1 MSLHLEKLKK
11 CNSISDFI
19 REFNLGLSAKQVGY
33 IIYGLPDHKKYDSFE
48 ILKSNGGLR
57 TIHAPKKSLKFLQK
71 QFSSVFLQS
80 ILDIQKQNHHYLRC
94 NHAFEK
100 NKSIISNAR
109 HHQKKKFLLN
119 IDISDFFGS
128 IHYGRIK
135 NFLINDKYFS
145 MTEKGASIIAKLA
158 VYQGKLPQG
167 SPLSPILATLIGNL
181 IDVRLTQIAKK
192 YRLTYTRYADDIS
205 FSSNCPLPEELVY
218 WDASQQIWVAGKIL
232 EKVILKTGFLINPKK
247 TRYTTIPSRQLVTG
261 IVVNMHTNAPS
272 QYRKQNRAMVN
283 SLLQKGEFY
292 IEKNGI
298 QTKGTLNQIIGRL
311 NHTIYAK
318 YHEPFVDRKL
328 GREEREK
335 FKEQNRNYII
345 EILSNKWHKG
355 KSSCSEADHQTKLLR
370 NVLFYKYFNSL
381 DKTKIFTEGVTDS
394 IYFQIA
400 AEKFNLKDDLS
411 FQKTNISL
419 KKLGLKGG
427 VPTIESFFKNIE
439 NNNFINLKQ
448 FRTNSEYPAIFILDY
463 DQGLDGCPKI
473 IEKFSNGRQYC
484 HITRNIYVLLLK
496 PYNGKEDYKKN
507 KICIENLIRYKGGQ
521 IEVDGAK
528 NENVCWNNSLISKMA
543 FSKYISN
550 HKTDFDFTEF
560 KKIFD
565 LIQDIERDYSKL
577 LTQAQ
582 AQDGW

>member
-1 MSLHLEKLKK
+1 MSLYLEKLKK

-19 REFNLGLSAKQVGY
+19 REFNLGLSAKQFGY

-48 ILKSNGGLR
+48 ILKSNGDLR

-292 IEKNGI
+292 IKKNGI

-311 NHTIYAK
+311 NHTIYTK

-335 FKEQNRNYII
+335 FKEQNRNDII
-345 EILSNKWHKG
+345 DIISKKWHKG

-419 KKLGLKGG
+419 KKLGLTGG
-427 VPTIESFFKNIE
+427 VSTIKSFFKNIE
-439 NNNFINLKQ
+439 DNNFINLKQ
-448 FRTNSEYPAIFILDY
+448 FKTNSEYPAIFILDY
-463 DQGLDGCPKI
+463 DQGLDDCPKI

-496 PYNGKEDYKKN
+496 PYNGKEDYKK
-507 KICIENLIRYKGGQ
+507 K
-521 IEVDGAK
+521 
-528 NENVCWNNSLISKMA
+528 
-543 FSKYISN
+543 
-550 HKTDFDFTEF
+550 
-560 KKIFD
+560 
-565 LIQDIERDYSKL
+565 
-577 LTQAQ
+577 
-582 AQDGW
+582 

>member
-1 MSLHLEKLKK
+1 MSLYLEKLRK
-11 CNSISDFI
+11 CNYISDFI
-19 REFNLGLSAKQVGY
+19 REFNLGLSSKQFGY
-33 IIYGLPDHKKYDSFE
+33 IVYGLSDCRKYNSFE
-48 ILKSNGGLR
+48 ILKSNGDLR

-71 QFSSVFLQS
+71 QFSNIFLQS

-100 NKSIISNAR
+100 YKSIISNAKS
-109 HHQKKKFLLN
+109 HQKKKFLLN
-119 IDISDFFGS
+119 IDILDFFGS

-218 WDASQQIWVAGKIL
+218 WDDSQQIWVAGNIL

-247 TRYTTIPSRQLVTG
+247 TRYTIIPSRQLVTG
-261 IVVNMHTNAPS
+261 IVVNIHTNASS
-272 QYRKQNRAMVN
+272 QYKKQNRAMVN

-292 IEKNGI
+292 IKKNGI
-298 QTKGTLNQIIGRL
+298 QTNGTLNQIIGRL

-318 YHEPFVDRKL
+318 YHRPITDRKL
-328 GREEREK
+328 EQKEREK
-335 FKEQNRNYII
+335 LKEENRDYII
-345 EILSNKWHKG
+345 DILSKKWHKG
-355 KSSCSEADHQTKLLR
+355 KKSYSEADHQTKLLR
-370 NVLFYKYFNSL
+370 DVLFYKYFNSL

-400 AEKFNLKDDLS
+400 AEKFNLKDSLS
-411 FQKTNISL
+411 FQKMNLSL

-427 VPTIESFFKNIE
+427 TPTIESFLKNIE
-439 NNNFINLKQ
+439 DNNFINLNQ
-448 FRTNSEYPAIFILDY
+448 FKTNSEYPAIFILDY
-463 DQGLDGCPKI
+463 DQGLDSCPRI
-473 IEKFSNGRQYC
+473 IEKFSTGIQYR
-484 HITRNIYVLLLK
+484 HIIRNIYVLLLK
-496 PYNGKEDYKKN
+496 PYNGKDDYKKN
-507 KICIENLIRYKGGQ
+507 KTCIENIIRYKDEPIKVAGT
-521 IEVDGAK
+521 K
-528 NENVCWNNSLISKMA
+528 NEDIHWNNSLIPKME
-543 FSKYISN
+543 FSRYVSN
-550 HKTDFDFTEF
+550 HKTDFDFSEF
-560 KKIFD
+560 EKIFD
-565 LIQDIERDYSKL
+565 LIQKIEQDYFKL
-577 LTQAQ
+577 LIQSR
-582 AQDGW
+582 DSRS